1 MNDVT
6 NEQWELKVQATAVTF
21 PYPPTPDLTDG
32 VRARLSVRQQVAPRR
47 SLAWAI
53 GLLLLLAAALFSVP
67 QVRATVAEMF
77 RLGAIT
83 FVVRPEAAAAPTA
96 NATLPPLTD
105 SILASLTP
113 LSLTEARAHLA
124 APLRLPTYPA
134 DLGLPDDVYAS
145 GETAVFLW
153 RDPQQPAAVRLS
165 LYQIEVEDFATKA
178 VEMVQATAVNGREA
192 FWLAGPHFF
201 RLADGRY
208 EAWLFVEGHVLIW
221 WEGDVTYRLEGA
233 ASLDEAIR
241 IAESLG
247 VWED

>member
-6 NEQWELKVQATAVTF
+6 NERWELKVRETAVAF

-32 VRARLSVRQQVAPRR
+32 VRSRLTVRQRAAPRR

-53 GLLLLLAAALFSVP
+53 TLLLLLAAALFSVP

-83 FVVRPEAAAAPTA
+83 FVERPQPAAGPAAA
-96 NATLPPLTD
+96 ATLPPLTD
-105 SILASLTP
+105 AILAALTP
-113 LSLTEARAHLA
+113 LSLPEARDQLT
-124 APLRLPTYPA
+124 APLRLPSYPA
-134 DLGLPDDVYAS
+134 NLGLPDDVYAS

-153 RDPQQPAAVRLS
+153 RDSQQPATVRLS
-165 LYQIEVEDFATKA
+165 LYHIEVETFATKA

-192 FWLAGPHFF
+192 FWVEGGHLF
-201 RLADGRY
+201 LADGRY
-208 EAWLFVEGHVLIW
+208 EPWLFVEGRVLIW

-241 IAESLG
+241 IAESLA

>member
-1 MNDVT
+1 MYDVT
-6 NEQWELKVQATAVTF
+6 NERWELKIRETAVAF
-21 PYPPTPDLTDG
+21 PYPPTPDLAEG
-32 VRARLSVRQQVAPRR
+32 VSARLAVRQRVAPRR

-53 GLLLLLAAALFSVP
+53 ALLLLLSAALFSVP

-83 FVVRPEAAAAPTA
+83 FVERPQPTPPPVTT
-96 NATLPPLTD
+96 ATLPPLTD
-105 SILASLTP
+105 RILASLTP
-113 LSLTEARAHLA
+113 LSLAKARDQLA
-124 APLRLPTYPA
+124 APLRLPAYPA

-153 RDPQQPAAVRLS
+153 RDSIQPDAVRLS
-165 LYQIEVEDFATKA
+165 LYHIGAEDFATKA

-192 FWLAGPHFF
+192 FWVAGPHFF

-208 EAWLFVEGHVLIW
+208 EPWLFVEGRVLIW
-221 WEGDVTYRLEGA
+221 WNGDVTYRLEGA
-233 ASLDEAIR
+233 ASMDEAIR
-241 IAESLG
+241 IAESLV